1 MEVAESKERRDA
13 SDRRYA
19 QNYVSTTGWRSNSCE
34 CVVIDFTNY
43 ETRLKTRVMKIHN
56 KSFNPSNTKVTTHNE
71 CKIFDATCVECGDV
85 PSQRAAMPSPSPIS
99 NKSSPDPGA
108 HLEQHPLKRTS
119 SDESGKSMNSEL
131 GANNEGQSPASCAA
145 EALPVILDNAANI
158 RKRDT
163 LCLQEVKPI
172 SLVDFGDFY
181 PDGGWGW
188 IVLGAATLVHMMC
201 NGFHLAYGTLF
212 LEIKKKFTI
221 TDLSTAWLGSL
232 GIAISLFTA
241 PIVTII
247 CRRKSPR
254 LFAVIGGLI
263 CALGCLFLAFSDQ
276 QEQLYTSHC
285 VVLSLGT
292 GLTIVTANIM
302 VGRYF
307 RKRRE
312 LAEMILVSGSGI
324 GTALMSTMFKQ
335 LIRAIEW
342 MHGLE
347 CVAGL
352 LVLTILAGAMYRSAN
367 LYHPRRKVILH
378 LKSQKK
384 SRRERESEKP
394 PYLDFSALRMRSLRA
409 LIVISTVIAVGIH
422 VPFVLLVS
430 TASAQSTQSQSE
442 NFFLLSVYL
451 GIGFVIGCVGL
462 SYITIKNSAECYISR
477 RHLCQ
482 TSALLCGLF
491 TLLLILATSESSHIL
506 YAWAYGIC
514 CGSYYYSLKTYVYEL
529 VKTKLME
536 RAWSFLSAA
545 NSFPMLFG
553 APAAAYL
560 NESYKSNVAGYI
572 LAGVAMILGGLLFY
586 IMPFFERHPS
596 NQEVLQK
603 HSSCQYSAHLTEA
616 AALLDIDFSEGCP
629 SGKHNLVANNGHAP
643 LKITRQSI
651 SGSNSKSDAG
661 GGRVQLQC
669 FVQHKERDR
678 PKQATLTKISE
689 EKDAMKNNG
698 SAAESLKKGGAG
710 NSNNQIELSITKADY
725 SEYLTDGPSDSTFS
739 NNTEKSSSK
748 ENGDQGHGKLESKKS
763 KKNDVRIDL
772 FDPPSQEKES
782 TATVSYDSDLY
793 INLCEAQV

>member
-1 MEVAESKERRDA
+1 
-13 SDRRYA
+13 
-19 QNYVSTTGWRSNSCE
+19 
-34 CVVIDFTNY
+34 
-43 ETRLKTRVMKIHN
+43 
-56 KSFNPSNTKVTTHNE
+56 
-71 CKIFDATCVECGDV
+71 
-85 PSQRAAMPSPSPIS
+85 MPSPSPIS

-108 HLEQHPLKRTS
+108 QSEQHPLKRAS
-119 SDESGKSMNSEL
+119 SDESCQSMNLEIGSTT
-131 GANNEGQSPASCAA
+131 GGQSPVSCVAG
-145 EALPVILDNAANI
+145 ALPVIIDNAASI
-158 RKRDT
+158 RKREA
-163 LCLQEVKPI
+163 LCLQDVKPV
-172 SLVDFGDFY
+172 SLVDLGDFY

-307 RKRRE
+307 RKKRE

-324 GTALMSTMFKQ
+324 GTALMATMFKH
-335 LIRAIEW
+335 LIRAIDW

-409 LIVISTVIAVGIH
+409 LIVISAVIAIGIH

-430 TASAQSTQSQSE
+430 TASAQSAPNQTE
-442 NFFLLSVYL
+442 HYFLLSVYM

-462 SYITIKNSAECYISR
+462 SYITIRNSTECYIAR

-491 TLLLILATSESSHIL
+491 TLLLILATNESSHIL

-529 VKTKLME
+529 VKIKLME

-553 APAAAYL
+553 APVAAYL

-572 LAGVAMILGGLLFY
+572 LAGVAMIVGGLMFY

-603 HSSCQYSAHLTEA
+603 HSSCQYNAHITEA

-629 SGKHNLVANNGHAP
+629 AGKHNHQTNNGHAP
-643 LKITRQSI
+643 FKLTRQCI
-651 SGSNSKSDAG
+651 PGSNNKTEG
-661 GGRVQLQC
+661 GGVRVQLQC
-669 FVQHKERDR
+669 FVQHKEREK
-678 PKQATLTKISE
+678 PKQATLTKIAE

-698 SAAESLKKGGAG
+698 STTELLKKGGGG
-710 NSNNQIELSITKADY
+710 NSSNQIELSITKADY
-725 SEYLTDGPSDSTFS
+725 SDYLSDGPSDNNFS
-739 NNTEKSSSK
+739 NATEKSSSK
-748 ENGDQGHGKLESKKS
+748 DNAERGHGKLEGKKS